1 MEGLFEKF
9 SLYDFFNLI
18 ITGAVFLVGLHLLGF
33 APLGFVVDNMN
44 LPDDKVIILATILLL
59 CYIIG
64 AELQGVELFVIE
76 KKKVTV
82 EREMIQTFLN
92 KNSNVIPNKEK
103 LKIYRNEAR
112 SLFKT
117 KNIKVK
123 GKNFSREQCEYFFAY
138 CNYYIQ
144 VKGENKKTEKMR
156 GIKGISIL
164 FTTCFLILFITGVFR
179 IIFILRQ
186 GQIKELY
193 GYGGLTITFF
203 VLSVSSYYR
212 MKIAIQ
218 RRIRMVMGTYE
229 VCCERKVKK

>member
-18 ITGAVFLVGLHLLGF
+18 ITGAVFLGGLHLLGF
-33 APLGFVVDNMN
+33 APLGFVEDNMN

-156 GIKGISIL
+156 GIKGISIH
-164 FTTCFLILFITGVFR
+164 F
-179 IIFILRQ
+179 
-186 GQIKELY
+186 Y
-193 GYGGLTITFF
+193 NMFF
-203 VLSVSSYYR
+203 YFVYNRSV
-212 MKIAIQ
+212 
-218 RRIRMVMGTYE
+218 
-229 VCCERKVKK
+229 

>member
-1 MEGLFEKF
+1 MKQEVYLKQKILKLRVRIFLENNVNIF
-9 SLYDFFNLI
+9 S
-18 ITGAVFLVGLHLLGF
+18 
-33 APLGFVVDNMN
+33 
-44 LPDDKVIILATILLL
+44 
-59 CYIIG
+59 
-64 AELQGVELFVIE
+64 
-76 KKKVTV
+76 
-82 EREMIQTFLN
+82 
-92 KNSNVIPNKEK
+92 
-103 LKIYRNEAR
+103 
-112 SLFKT
+112 
-117 KNIKVK
+117 
-123 GKNFSREQCEYFFAY
+123 AY

-164 FTTCFLILFITGVFR
+164 FTTCFFILFITGVFR